1 MVEWYGIFPLFQHF
15 EGSYFDTAAD
25 PRMREIG
32 TINRENVKRLFTA
45 LALYPFTQK
54 LRMSLE
60 EVQELSTRAAQE
72 ADTPRLKAYF
82 PV

>member
-1 MVEWYGIFPLFQHF
+1 
-15 EGSYFDTAAD
+15 
-25 PRMREIG
+25 MREIG

-54 LRMSLE
+54 LRMSFE
-60 EVQELSTRAAQE
+60 EFQELSTRAAQE

>member
-1 MVEWYGIFPLFQHF
+1 M
-15 EGSYFDTAAD
+15 
-25 PRMREIG
+25 
-32 TINRENVKRLFTA
+32 INRENAKRLFLA

-60 EVQELSTRAAQE
+60 EVQELTTRAAQE